1 MVLQSKGDKIDCL
14 IHGVGKIVTF
24 YREKL
29 VTVLYLMQNARSYS
43 IKIITI
49 EVVPLSYQKKMFMNI
64 FGNISQ
70 LSKDEKNI
78 LRIFLVRDDVNKVNR
93 HIKRLEKGM

>member
-29 VTVLYLMQNARSYS
+29 DTVLYLMQNTRSYS
-43 IKIITI
+43 IKII
-49 EVVPLSYQKKMFMNI
+49 
-64 FGNISQ
+64 
-70 LSKDEKNI
+70 KN
-78 LRIFLVRDDVNKVNR
+78 N
-93 HIKRLEKGM
+93 